1 MPERPVLPESS
12 ASGRAAQIDAFLAAA
27 GWGGARR
34 RPLESDA
41 SFRHYTF
48 LADGPRRA
56 LLMDAPPEREDVR
69 PYLRIARHLTGL
81 GLSAPHIYAEDAAA
95 GLLVIEDLGEATYTR
110 LLDRGAGP
118 PSPCPSSSGSA
129 AIAQMPA
136 EPARGEGTLFFAP
149 EHVTINR
156 DAAPGSPLPSE
167 GEGQGEGGPARDAGS
182 AGNTLKDQLYAL
194 AVDVLIDLHRRPAA
208 ESIPPDLP
216 PYDEAALLRE
226 ALLFTDWY
234 LPAAARRSTDEAVRD
249 DYIAAWRAV
258 VAPVLAASPTL
269 VLRDYHVDNLLLL
282 QGRSGITACGL
293 LDFQDALAG
302 HPAYD
307 LVSLLEDARRD
318 VGDGMAAR
326 MRARYTAAFP
336 GQSSSAFAA
345 AYAILGAQRH
355 MKVLGIFVRL
365 SRRDGKPR
373 YLVHLPRLWR
383 LLQRA
388 VLHPA
393 LAPVAS
399 WLERNVP
406 ANLRGGIEHEVAAE

>member
-1 MPERPVLPESS
+1 MPEHT
-12 ASGRAAQIDAFLAAA
+12 ACGRSAQIDAFLASA

-48 LADGPRRA
+48 LVDGARRA
-56 LLMDAPPEREDVR
+56 LLMDAPPGKEDVR
-69 PYLRIARHLTGL
+69 PYLRIARHLTAL
-81 GLSAPHIYAEDAAA
+81 GLSAPRIYAEDEVS
-95 GLLVIEDLGEATYTR
+95 GLLVIEDLGEDTYTR
-110 LLDRGAGP
+110 LL
-118 PSPCPSSSGSA
+118 
-129 AIAQMPA
+129 
-136 EPARGEGTLFFAP
+136 
-149 EHVTINR
+149 V
-156 DAAPGSPLPSE
+156 
-167 GEGQGEGGPARDAGS
+167 GGGDED
-182 AGNTLKDQLYAL
+182 LLYAL
-194 AVDVLIDLHRRPAA
+194 AVDVLIDLHRRAAA
-208 ESIPPDLP
+208 EAIPPGLA

-234 LPAAARRSTDEAVRD
+234 LPAATRQRTDPQVRD
-249 DYIAAWRAV
+249 AYIAAWRAV
-258 VAPVLAASPTL
+258 VPPVLAAPPTL

-282 QGRSGITACGL
+282 SGRPGVAACGL

-318 VGDGMAAR
+318 VDDGLSAR
-326 MRARYTAAFP
+326 MRRRYAVAFP
-336 GQSSSAFAA
+336 GQDGPGANGAFDA

-383 LLQRA
+383 LLERT
-388 VLHPA
+388 VRHPA

-399 WLERNVP
+399 WLDRNVP
-406 ANLRGGIEHEVAAE
+406 ANLRSGVEHEVAVQ

>member
-1 MPERPVLPESS
+1 M
-12 ASGRAAQIDAFLAAA
+12 ADRAARIDAFLAAA
-27 GWGGARR
+27 GWGAARR

-48 LADGPRRA
+48 LADGDRRA
-56 LLMDAPPEREDVR
+56 VLMDAPPDKEDVR

-81 GLSAPHIYAEDAAA
+81 GLSAPRIYAEDATA
-95 GLLVIEDLGEATYTR
+95 GLLVIEDLGEDTYTR
-110 LLDRGAGP
+110 LLARGADEE
-118 PSPCPSSSGSA
+118 A
-129 AIAQMPA
+129 
-136 EPARGEGTLFFAP
+136 
-149 EHVTINR
+149 
-156 DAAPGSPLPSE
+156 
-167 GEGQGEGGPARDAGS
+167 
-182 AGNTLKDQLYAL
+182 LYAL

-208 ESIPPDLP
+208 TTIPAGLP

-234 LPAAARRSTDEAVRD
+234 LPAASGRPSEAGAHD
-249 DYIAAWRAV
+249 DYAAAWRAV
-258 VAPVLAASPTL
+258 LPPVLAAPPTL

-282 QGRSGITACGL
+282 PGRSGVAACGL

-302 HPAYD
+302 HAAYD

-318 VGDGMAAR
+318 VGDALTAR
-326 MRARYTAAFP
+326 MRARYAAAFP
-336 GQSSSAFAA
+336 TLDSAAFDA

-355 MKVLGIFVRL
+355 LKVLGIFVRL

-383 LLQRA
+383 LLERA
-388 VLHPA
+388 VRHPA

-399 WLERNVP
+399 WLEHNVP
-406 ANLRGGIEHEVAAE
+406 AALRGGVQHEVAAE